1 MNFNYVDDL
10 FRNIFK
16 LPSERAKYRL
26 KVVAWM
32 LIAHPVPFEPLVCSP
47 SGGDRRVHLEGRRT
61 CSHPNLCMA
70 AQESETI
77 KQLNLRL

>member
-1 MNFNYVDDL
+1 MTNSHFSMNFNYVDEL

-32 LIAHPVPFEPLVCSP
+32 LIVSRDKARHGKC
-47 SGGDRRVHLEGRRT
+47 
-61 CSHPNLCMA
+61 
-70 AQESETI
+70 
-77 KQLNLRL
+77 